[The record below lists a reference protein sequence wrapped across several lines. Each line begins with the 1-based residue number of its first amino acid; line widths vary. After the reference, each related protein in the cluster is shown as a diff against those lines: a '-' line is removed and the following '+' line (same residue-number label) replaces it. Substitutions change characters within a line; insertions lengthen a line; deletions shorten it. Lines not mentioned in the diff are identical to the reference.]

1 MTPNY
6 SQHLR
11 SIFRNWV
18 YLYYFRRLHLTFKS
32 WVYWMTMADPETE
45 IYEREIYWSRK
56 KGGVTFAANFWC
68 MVNDGSLDM
77 EFEFFDSQNSFEP
90 K

>member
-1 MTPNY
+1 
-6 SQHLR
+6 
-11 SIFRNWV
+11 
-18 YLYYFRRLHLTFKS
+18 
-32 WVYWMTMADPETE
+32 MADPETE